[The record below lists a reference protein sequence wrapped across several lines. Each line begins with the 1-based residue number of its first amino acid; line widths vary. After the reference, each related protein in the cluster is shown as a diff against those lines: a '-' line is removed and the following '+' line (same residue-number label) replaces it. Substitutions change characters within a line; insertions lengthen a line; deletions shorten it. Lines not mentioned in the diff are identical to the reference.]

1 MCEANAY
8 LHENGREELYME
20 NVDNVV
26 PDSSKVYLKNIFGQQ
41 RTFEGRIKELL
52 LVDHRIILEHFPS
65 EG

>member
-1 MCEANAY
+1 
-8 LHENGREELYME
+8 
-20 NVDNVV
+20 
-26 PDSSKVYLKNIFGQQ
+26 LKNIFGQQ